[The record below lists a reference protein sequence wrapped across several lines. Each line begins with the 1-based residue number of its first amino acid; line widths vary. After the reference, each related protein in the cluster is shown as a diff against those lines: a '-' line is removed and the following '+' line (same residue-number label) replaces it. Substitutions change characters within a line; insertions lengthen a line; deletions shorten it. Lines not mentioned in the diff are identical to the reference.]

1 MNNAKHRSNSMH
13 IPPVSFKGT
22 LSVYRFTPNHQTVI
36 ENYHTTK
43 QQDNELVELAQENM
57 KKNMTKP
64 VIYANDIIEFKN
76 KIEDITGKE
85 LIDYNPGKPK
95 VLMLGGI
102 PEDYRDFER
111 YNSAN
116 NKIFYRDTNHDYMP
130 KYTKVI
136 VDTLEPEDRK
146 KLADVAMK
154 RIQKTLKEDY
164 RIQEDKR
171 LDADLIGLSNKQIT
185 DFSRIEKILAKTL
198 FYLDGNIDRPDPIKD
213 APKLYNARQA
223 YLALFNRLQKVI
235 GTNLPEK
242 ENEEAIAVF
251 TDEKME
257 YMKRA
262 VGYLVNVEYGYD

>member
-1 MNNAKHRSNSMH
+1 
-13 IPPVSFKGT
+13 
-22 LSVYRFTPNHQTVI
+22 
-36 ENYHTTK
+36 
-43 QQDNELVELAQENM
+43 M

-64 VIYANDIIEFKN
+64 VIYTNDTIEFKN